1 MKKILQA
8 IAMVILSMATFT
20 LNCYITGSVLVD
32 YLELGTLID
41 CLYFVI
47 ISLIFIRYAK
57 EKPQY
62 AYPVFVVPVII
73 FSLLFIRNNVL
84 TGDKLFYDLDMFVSV
99 VIALVIVCL
108 KGVSLKYRLF
118 IGVFLSIFSAYIITP
133 KMDADLY
140 FENSSKVNIGALP
153 IDKAHIKKDDGNEIN
168 KRDVLKTQNIIVF
181 SFVGCKPCRDLK
193 NVLINYSKQDSS
205 LKKRLVFITNGR
217 LSTFEDFKN
226 YEQYAGVNCYYDSA
240 GIMSDKYVP
249 ESSFPVLYLIKDN
262 KNAMKYPGIPFGK
275 TNKSI
280 LYDIISK
287 K

>member
-1 MKKILQA
+1 
-8 IAMVILSMATFT
+8 MVTFT
-20 LNCYITGSVLVD
+20 FNCYITGSVLVD
-32 YLELGTLID
+32 YMELGTLID

-47 ISLIFIRYAK
+47 ISLIFVRYAK

-62 AYPVFVVPVII
+62 AYPVFVLPVSI
-73 FSLLFIRNNVL
+73 FSLTFIKQTIM
-84 TGDKLFYDLDMFVSV
+84 TGDKLFYDFDMLASV
-99 VIALVIVCL
+99 VIALIIVCL
-108 KGVSLKYRLF
+108 RGVSLKYRLF
-118 IGVFLSIFSAYIITP
+118 IGVFLSVFIAYIVET

-140 FENSSKVNIGALP
+140 LDNSSKVNIGALP
-153 IDKAHIKKDDGNEIN
+153 IDKAHIKKDAGNEIN
-168 KRDVLKTQNIIVF
+168 KRDVLKSQNIIVF
-181 SFVGCKPCRDLK
+181 SFVGCKPCRELK
-193 NVLINYSKQDSS
+193 NALINYSKLDSS

-249 ESSFPVLYLIKDN
+249 ESSFPVMYIIKDSITGL
-262 KNAMKYPGIPFGK
+262 KYPGIPFGK
-275 TNKSI
+275 TNKDI

>member
-1 MKKILQA
+1 MKKIFQA
-8 IAMVILSMATFT
+8 IGMLILSMVTFT
-20 LNCYITGSVLVD
+20 FNCYITGSVLID

-73 FSLLFIRNNVL
+73 FSLLFIENTIL
-84 TGDKLFYDLDMFVSV
+84 TGNRIFYDLNIFVSV
-99 VIALVIVCL
+99 VIALIIICL
-108 KGVSLKYRLF
+108 KGISLKYRLF
-118 IGVFLSIFSAYIITP
+118 IGVFLSVFSAYIITP

-140 FENSSKVNIGALP
+140 FDNSSKVNIGVLP
-153 IDKAHIKKDDGNEIN
+153 IDKAHIKKDNGNEIN
-168 KRDVLKTQNIIVF
+168 KRDVLKSQNIIVF

-193 NVLINYSKQDSS
+193 NALINYSKLDSS

-275 TNKSI
+275 TNKDI